1 MKKLHAILAA
11 GIAGLVV
18 GLVALAAVDP
28 THGWGPTQNITTA
41 TTFTEFS
48 PPATTVSVWN
58 QGTATVYAQV
68 NVTTAQFAAAISG
81 TNAISIP
88 ANGIYLFKPLG
99 GANTLCLKSASGT
112 NAVTAA
118 AQISPIANQ

>member
-1 MKKLHAILAA
+1 MKKIHAILAA
-11 GIAGLVV
+11 GIAALAMGLM
-18 GLVALAAVDP
+18 ALAAVDP
-28 THGWGPTQNITTA
+28 THGWGPTQQITTT

-58 QGTATVYAQV
+58 QGAGIVYAQV
-68 NVTTAQFAAAISG
+68 NVTTAQFATAVGG
-81 TNAISIP
+81 TNQVSIP

-99 GANTLCLKSASGT
+99 GANSLCLQSASGT